1 MKGANMNNTT
11 IIILDYFIQSVD
23 AGFTK
28 QEARDR
34 SANMLKNFREETPEE
49 EYTATAGILDRLAA
63 M

>member
-1 MKGANMNNTT
+1 MNNTT

-34 SANMLKNFREETPEE
+34 AANMLKNFREKTPKE